1 MTFAV
6 KGKAFRPYSI
16 PKNDFISYVFDNNY
30 YICQYKQVKQK
41 DMNYYELTFTYDSPI
56 EISIINDV
64 LAAEL
69 GEIGFES
76 FTENE
81 NGLSGYISDQLY
93 NVKSLQEKLAA
104 FPLENVEIHYTE
116 SLVESKDWNEEW
128 EKNYFKPIRIGKD
141 CIIRASFHE
150 HEPGYTYNIII
161 DPKMAFGTGNHE
173 TTYLMIS
180 EMLKLDLAGKELLDM
195 GCGTAVL
202 AILARMKGAGRVVA
216 IDIDEWAYNN
226 ALENIRLNNTD
237 DIQVAL
243 GGAEQIASAGQFDIV
258 FANINR
264 NILLNDIRHYN
275 DYMKPGAQLFM
286 SGFYVQDIPTIEEE
300 CKRNRLTLL
309 SHTEKNN
316 WVAVKV
322 QKP

>member
-1 MTFAV
+1 
-6 KGKAFRPYSI
+6 
-16 PKNDFISYVFDNNY
+16 
-30 YICQYKQVKQK
+30 
-41 DMNYYELTFTYDSPI
+41 MNYYELTFTYTSPI
-56 EISIINDV
+56 EVSILNDV

-76 FTENE
+76 FTENN
-81 NGLSGYISDQLY
+81 NGLQGYISDTIY
-93 NVKSLQEKLAA
+93 NVEELKEKLAS
-104 FPLENVEIHYTE
+104 FPLENVEIRYTE

-141 CIIRASFHE
+141 CLIRASFHE
-150 HEPGYTYNIII
+150 DEPGYAYTIII

-180 EMLKLDLAGKELLDM
+180 EMLQLDLAGKELLDM

-216 IDIDEWAYNN
+216 IDIDKWAYDN
-226 ALENIRLNNTD
+226 ALENVRLNHTD
-237 DIQVAL
+237 EIQVAL
-243 GGAEQIASAGQFDIV
+243 GGAEQIPAAGQFDLV

-275 DYMKPGAQLFM
+275 ACMKSGALLYM
-286 SGFYVQDIPTIEEE
+286 SGFYVQDIPAIEEE
-300 CKRNRLTLL
+300 CNRNGLTLL

-322 QKP
+322 QKA

>member
-1 MTFAV
+1 
-6 KGKAFRPYSI
+6 
-16 PKNDFISYVFDNNY
+16 
-30 YICQYKQVKQK
+30 
-41 DMNYYELTFTYDSPI
+41 MNYYELTFTYVSPI
-56 EISIINDV
+56 EASILNDV

-81 NGLSGYISDQLY
+81 NGLQGYISDTIH
-93 NVKSLQEKLAA
+93 NVEVLKEKLAS
-104 FPLENVEIHYTE
+104 FPLENVEIRYTE

-128 EKNYFKPIRIGKD
+128 EKNYFKPIRIDKD

-150 HEPGYTYNIII
+150 DEPGYAYTIII

-180 EMLKLDLAGKELLDM
+180 EMLKLDLNGKELLDM

-202 AILARMKGAGRVVA
+202 AILARMKGAARVVA
-216 IDIDEWAYNN
+216 IDIDQWAYDN
-226 ALENIRLNNTD
+226 ALENIRLNHTNE
-237 DIQVAL
+237 IQVAL
-243 GGAEQIASAGQFDIV
+243 GGAEQIPATGQFDLV

-264 NILLNDIRHYN
+264 NILLADIRHYN
-275 DYMKPGAQLFM
+275 ACMKPGALLYM
-286 SGFYVQDIPTIEEE
+286 SGFYVQDIPAIEEE
-300 CKRNRLTLL
+300 CNRNGLALL

-322 QKP
+322 QKA

>member
-1 MTFAV
+1 
-6 KGKAFRPYSI
+6 
-16 PKNDFISYVFDNNY
+16 
-30 YICQYKQVKQK
+30 
-41 DMNYYELTFTYDSPI
+41 MNYYELTFTYTSPV
-56 EISIINDV
+56 ETSIINDV

-76 FTENE
+76 FAENE
-81 NGLSGYISDQLY
+81 NGLQGYISDQLY
-93 NVKSLQEKLAA
+93 NVKGLQDKLAE
-104 FPLENVEIHYTE
+104 FPLENVDIHFTE
-116 SLVESKDWNEEW
+116 TLVESK

-150 HEPGYTYNIII
+150 HEPGYAYNIII

-173 TTYLMIS
+173 TTFLMIS
-180 EMLKLDLAGKELLDM
+180 EILKLDLTSKELLDM

-202 AILARMKGAGRVVA
+202 AILAHMKGAGRVVA

-226 ALENIRLNNTD
+226 ALENIRLNNTN

-243 GGAEQIASAGQFDIV
+243 GGAEQIPAFGTFDIV

-264 NILLNDIRHYN
+264 NILLNDIRHYSEC
-275 DYMKPGAQLFM
+275 MKPGAFLYM
-286 SGFYVQDIPTIEEE
+286 SGFYVQDIPAIEEE
-300 CKRNRLTLL
+300 CKHNGLALL

-316 WVAVKV
+316 WAAVKV
-322 QKP
+322 QKQ

>member
-1 MTFAV
+1 
-6 KGKAFRPYSI
+6 
-16 PKNDFISYVFDNNY
+16 
-30 YICQYKQVKQK
+30 
-41 DMNYYELTFTYDSPI
+41 MNYYELTFTYVSPI
-56 EISIINDV
+56 EASILNDV

-81 NGLSGYISDQLY
+81 NGLQGYISDTIY
-93 NVKSLQEKLAA
+93 NVEVLKEKLAS
-104 FPLENVEIHYTE
+104 FPLENVEIRYTE

-128 EKNYFKPIRIGKD
+128 EKNYFKPIRIDKD

-150 HEPGYTYNIII
+150 DEPGYAYTIII

-180 EMLKLDLAGKELLDM
+180 EMLKLDLNGKELLDM

-202 AILARMKGAGRVVA
+202 AILARMKGATRVVA
-216 IDIDEWAYNN
+216 IDIDQWAYDN
-226 ALENIRLNNTD
+226 ALENIRLNHTNE
-237 DIQVAL
+237 IQVAL
-243 GGAEQIASAGQFDIV
+243 GGAEQIPATGQFDLV

-264 NILLNDIRHYN
+264 NILLADIRHYN
-275 DYMKPGAQLFM
+275 ACMKPGALLYM
-286 SGFYVQDIPTIEEE
+286 SGFYVQDIPAIEEE
-300 CKRNRLTLL
+300 CNRNGLALL

-322 QKP
+322 QKA